1 MPSGVALQAMEGTTS
16 KGSTSYEQFMQAGVG
31 GGAMLH
37 HAKKE
42 TGRKQDNKTALAA
55 RPPMPDWKC
64 TCGTTNYHYKHAP
77 TYRNEAARLLTVT
90 KCSKCQKARPG
101 VA

>member
-1 MPSGVALQAMEGTTS
+1 
-16 KGSTSYEQFMQAGVG
+16 
-31 GGAMLH
+31 MLH

-64 TCGTTNYHYKHAP
+64 TCGTTNYHYKHALTSLQLSIVNLMRHTTP
-77 TYRNEAARLLTVT
+77 IGQQATAATMDFMTIAMMIFLYTRMLTLLIYTLYTRYRTCL
-90 KCSKCQKARPG
+90 
-101 VA
+101 